1 MNPPSETYVPTA
13 GPNLHQEG
21 RAPTKCNSRATLGKL
36 QRGCNFITD
45 SHLGEVAPDSK
56 LARNRVCLNFDVE
69 LSLTCHTSDTL
80 LVGC

>member
-45 SHLGEVAPDSK
+45 SHLEKWLQTANSPVTA
-56 LARNRVCLNFDVE
+56 CVE
-69 LSLTCHTSDTL
+69 F
-80 LVGC
+80 